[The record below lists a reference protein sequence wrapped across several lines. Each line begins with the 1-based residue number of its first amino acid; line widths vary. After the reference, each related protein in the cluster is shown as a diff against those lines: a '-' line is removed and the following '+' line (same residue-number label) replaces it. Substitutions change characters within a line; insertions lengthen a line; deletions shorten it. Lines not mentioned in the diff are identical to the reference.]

1 MQQQLVDEKVQSQN
15 LMADAKAANRRAEKL
30 PKLEIEN
37 EEYRSRVRQLERDVA
52 EKIDSTQGGVGQLRE
67 GLEMVKGELEVE
79 RGRISDAGNSP
90 ESDEELTAVSGER
103 DMLINEVWGRSL
115 FSK

>member
-1 MQQQLVDEKVQSQN
+1 MQLQLVDEKVQSLN

-52 EKIDSTQGGVGQLRE
+52 EKIDSTQEGVGQLRE
-67 GLEMVKGELEVE
+67 ALEMVKGELEVKE
-79 RGRISDAGNSP
+79 AENKALVAQIQVYEGQFLQEIITND
-90 ESDEELTAVSGER
+90 
-103 DMLINEVWGRSL
+103 
-115 FSK
+115 